1 MLDRLLVK
9 LNAADGLGILLV
21 TPNGFPEASKFI
33 QQHPNR
39 FIGFGDI
46 KLDDPDVLNQIDR
59 FHQADFAAWAR
70 LPRPENYDDRAYWP
84 IYDRAAKYHMI
95 LLFHTG
101 HCGSA
106 DAASAG

>member
-46 KLDDPDVLNQIDR
+46 KLDDPDVLNQIGAHGVQMRRHLRQVGEFGFRVLDQRGDGEAGGVAVTGALGWVETRLAMDR
-59 FHQADFAAWAR
+59 
-70 LPRPENYDDRAYWP
+70 
-84 IYDRAAKYHMI
+84 I
-95 LLFHTG
+95 
-101 HCGSA
+101 
-106 DAASAG
+106 